1 MQVADRF
8 DNRQILDNKIQYAIR
23 SLQFIKLGFV
33 LYIIVSNSTILA
45 KYSPAWG
52 TVNPTLIIIIIF
64 RALQFT

>member
-23 SLQFIKLGFV
+23 SLQFIKLGFL

-45 KYSPAWG
+45 KYSPA
-52 TVNPTLIIIIIF
+52 
-64 RALQFT
+64 